1 VRRFALFALL
11 AVFLAG
17 CGTTVPGGGRKV
29 TTPTP
34 ATVVGTIPSQTGPP
48 GNATRGK
55 AIFTANGCGACH
67 TFAPAGSTG
76 KVGPNLADLEASA
89 KKANQGSLAQ
99 YVLSSIVNPNAY
111 IVPGYP
117 ANVMPA
123 IFGQKLSK
131 QQLADLVAFLTQKS

>member
-1 VRRFALFALL
+1 MRRLALFALL

-17 CGTTVPGGGRKV
+17 CGKTVPGGGRKV

-55 AIFTANGCGACH
+55 AIYTTNGCGACH
-67 TFAPAGSTG
+67 TFKPAGSTG
-76 KVGPNLADLEASA
+76 KVGPNLEDLAASA

-99 YVLSSIVNPNAY
+99 YTLSSIVNPNAY
-111 IVPGYP
+111 VVPGYP
-117 ANVMPA
+117 GNVMPA
-123 IFGQKLSK
+123 TFGQKLSR
-131 QQLADLVAFLTQKS
+131 QQLADLVAFLTQGS

>member
-48 GNATRGK
+48 GNAARGK
-55 AIFTANGCGACH
+55 AIYNANGCGACH
-67 TFAPAGSTG
+67 TFTPAGSTG
-76 KVGPNLADLEASA
+76 KVGPNLDDIAASA

-99 YVLSSIVNPNAY
+99 YTLSSIVNPNAY
-111 IVPGYP
+111 VVPGYP
-117 ANVMPA
+117 ANVMPPT
-123 IFGQKLSK
+123 FGQKLSK
-131 QQLADLVAFLTQKS
+131 QQLADLVAFLTQGS

>member
-1 VRRFALFALL
+1 MRRFVLFGLL
-11 AVFLAG
+11 ALFLAG

-34 ATVVGTIPSQTGPP
+34 ATVVGTIPNQTGPP

-55 AIFTANGCGACH
+55 AIYTTNGCGACH
-67 TFAPAGSTG
+67 TFPPAGSTG
-76 KVGPNLADLEASA
+76 KVGPNLDDIAASA

-99 YVLSSIVNPNAY
+99 YTLSSIVNPNAY